1 MKDDPGNHLN
11 RIYKLSSIDDL
22 MKGFGINQN
31 KPRSQR
37 GESNAVMP
45 SLPPPPRSSRHD
57 KYKEYVFFTPERPTY
72 TDWNLSISPSMRSRR
87 IIICSEE
94 NSLPSTE
101 QTI

>member
-1 MKDDPGNHLN
+1 MEHKVRPPQNKDEPGNHLN

-45 SLPPPPRSSRHD
+45 SLPPPPRSSRPD
-57 KYKEYVFFTPERPTY
+57 KFKELAKITK
-72 TDWNLSISPSMRSRR
+72 
-87 IIICSEE
+87 
-94 NSLPSTE
+94 
-101 QTI
+101 